1 MQHIKGRETQ
11 LQVVVAEV
19 VLIGATY
26 VLLTRQCKYLIYISF
41 FIILWVNSTSLEP
54 MAWYH
59 HLFQPLGGS
68 GHVCT
73 CAVSPNGTSCYMFHS
88 RNNVLVILIIGLLY
102 RLPRDGQPE
111 VDGDTGICIAV
122 SMNTYQPCGTIQSMT
137 LLDIVKHSQSNS
149 IPKKTCS

>member
-1 MQHIKGRETQ
+1 MQHIKGRGAQ

-41 FIILWVNSTSLEP
+41 FIILWANYTSLEP

-59 HLFQPLGGS
+59 HLFQPPGGS

-73 CAVSPNGTSCYMFHS
+73 CAVSPNGTCCYMLHS

-102 RLPRDGQPE
+102 RLPRDG
-111 VDGDTGICIAV
+111 
-122 SMNTYQPCGTIQSMT
+122 
-137 LLDIVKHSQSNS
+137 
-149 IPKKTCS
+149 